1 MTTQTATRK
10 YSTASGT
17 ELLIYDT
24 REAIGASLFSGL
36 CGPDETTPD
45 VEIGFES
52 GRVGFMERQSDSS
65 GPEFR
70 LWPAA
75 TAPTDATLV
84 PLGHQHPDCPA
95 MVPPLPQQRPP
106 RMAAV
111 AIIVDPQDR
120 VLLSRRPAHMRTFP
134 GAWVLPGGGQDPD
147 DASLMAAA
155 LREVEEEVGILPA
168 YLTAV
173 RPLCLWESCYPTT
186 AEAWAQTEKRSHHL
200 LVYYVARLL
209 TSEETAP
216 VVLQAEECDN
226 ACWVPLRD
234 LAGPLGRSEATHVA
248 AYPRAPGAPTG
259 AAVPAASLAGVYP
272 NAMGEG
278 VARGHCFAFRVL
290 ANSHGG
296 MGLGQPAVE
305 F

>member
-17 ELLIYDT
+17 ELSIYDT
-24 REAIGASLFSGL
+24 REAVGASLFSGL
-36 CGPDETTPD
+36 CEPDTSYA
-45 VEIGFES
+45 EIGSAS
-52 GRVGFMERQSDSS
+52 GRVGFHDRS
-65 GPEFR
+65 GREKPEFE

-75 TAPTDATLV
+75 TAPMDATQV

-290 ANSHGG
+290 ANS
-296 MGLGQPAVE
+296 LAEPS
-305 F
+305 

>member
-1 MTTQTATRK
+1 MVKRK
-10 YSTASGT
+10 GHQPRRRTNRG
-17 ELLIYDT
+17 
-24 REAIGASLFSGL
+24 
-36 CGPDETTPD
+36 
-45 VEIGFES
+45 VS
-52 GRVGFMERQSDSS
+52 GRRAILGWTSLSS
-65 GPEFR
+65 SAGANLLSAGQNDVRSAQGGSEVVPGAENTQQEG
-70 LWPAA
+70 LAENAA
-75 TAPTDATLV
+75 TSPAVRPTA
-84 PLGHQHPDCPA
+84 
-95 MVPPLPQQRPP
+95 
-106 RMAAV
+106 
-111 AIIVDPQDR
+111 
-120 VLLSRRPAHMRTFP
+120 
-134 GAWVLPGGGQDPD
+134 
-147 DASLMAAA
+147 LMAAA

-248 AYPRAPGAPTG
+248 AYPRAPGAPAG